1 MWKCRSEIKQKN
13 YERTLMMRP
22 LYFFYTFKKIFIYE
36 DLTRCDTIELTKV
49 IMKKEKEI
57 CYIVLS
63 ESFLIIN
70 KYFMK

>member
-1 MWKCRSEIKQKN
+1 
-13 YERTLMMRP
+13 MRP

-36 DLTRCDTIELTKV
+36 DLTRCDTIELIKV
-49 IMKKEKEI
+49 IMKKGKAI

-63 ESFLIIN
+63 ESFLTIN